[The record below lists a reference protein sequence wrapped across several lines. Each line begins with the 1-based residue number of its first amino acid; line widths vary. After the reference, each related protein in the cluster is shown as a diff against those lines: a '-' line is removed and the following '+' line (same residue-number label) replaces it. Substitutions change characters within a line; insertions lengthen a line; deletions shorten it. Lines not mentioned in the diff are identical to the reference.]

1 MRSVVTLRNW
11 RARCLC
17 VRGAG
22 RHSSQHP
29 ATNASCSR
37 FPGCGSRMAKIW
49 PFFGLAIVS
58 RCNAWFPVVIR
69 GLIGRFAVLLGPAHE
84 RYEHAPGP
92 VKAI

>member
-1 MRSVVTLRNW
+1 MRDVAFEFKPQRD
-11 RARCLC
+11 
-17 VRGAG
+17 G
-22 RHSSQHP
+22 
-29 ATNASCSR
+29 
-37 FPGCGSRMAKIW
+37 GCGSRMAKIW

-92 VKAI
+92 VKAIGFEQGAERKHALAALTAPALS